1 MPHDRLLRFCW
12 LIFLAGMLPVAL
24 PALGQESV
32 GRAET
37 PAAIAALGLSPEKN
51 SALTHA
57 LNSHDYPVAEK
68 LLLDEIN
75 LDPHSQ
81 RSGRLLSLLGR
92 VYFLDKNYLNAAI
105 AWKKSEA
112 IAPLDPS
119 AKFSLA
125 MVYVEM
131 GHPAWAEPLLQSL
144 AKEDAKQ
151 ALYPYWLGRLDY
163 QAQHYDAAI
172 AYFQKAISLDPG
184 MARAYDNLGLCYFY
198 QNLNT
203 QALENYAKAIQLEK
217 GSAHPSAWPHLNMAI
232 TLKFLGR
239 NEEAEKELREAVRL
253 NPELAQAQY
262 QLGTVL
268 EAEGHLDGAIAA
280 FEEASRLDV
289 NYAEPHYELA
299 RIYRKQG
306 KAAAAK
312 AEVDAYLKL
321 HTAAHPSAD
330 PLVH

>member
-1 MPHDRLLRFCW
+1 MILLAPMFPVV
-12 LIFLAGMLPVAL
+12 LPV
-24 PALGQESV
+24 LGQVLTE
-32 GRAET
+32 RAET
-37 PAAIAALGLSPEKN
+37 PAAVAALGLSPEKN
-51 SALTHA
+51 AALTQS
-57 LNSHDYPVAEK
+57 LNSRDYPAAEK
-68 LLLDEIN
+68 LLLDEVN
-75 LDPHSQ
+75 SDPHSQ
-81 RSGRLLSLLGR
+81 RAGHLLSLLGR

-105 AWKKSEA
+105 AWKKSES

-131 GHPAWAEPLLQSL
+131 GHPAWAEPVLESL

-163 QAQHYDAAI
+163 QAQRYDAAI
-172 AYFQKAISLDPG
+172 AYFQKAIALDPG

-198 QNLNT
+198 QNQNT
-203 QALENYAKAIQLEK
+203 LALDSYAKAIQLEK

-232 TLKFLGR
+232 TLRFLGR
-239 NEEAEKELREAVRL
+239 NEEAEKELREAARL
-253 NPELAQAQY
+253 DPAMAQVQYELGA
-262 QLGTVL
+262 VL
-268 EAEGHLDGAIAA
+268 EAEDHTDGAIAA
-280 FEEASRLDV
+280 LTEAIRLDA

-306 KAAAAK
+306 KSEAAK
-312 AEVDAYLKL
+312 AEVDTYLKL

-330 PLVH
+330 PRVH

>member
-1 MPHDRLLRFCW
+1 
-12 LIFLAGMLPVAL
+12 MLSVAR
-24 PALGQESV
+24 PGLGQV
-32 GRAET
+32 GVDSPET
-37 PAAIAALGLSPEKN
+37 PAAIAALRLSPEKN
-51 SALTHA
+51 SALTDV
-57 LNSHDYPVAEK
+57 LTSRDYLAAEK
-68 LLLDEIN
+68 LLLDEVN
-75 LDPHSQ
+75 LDPHSL
-81 RSGRLLSLLGR
+81 RASRLLSLLGR

-105 AWKKSEA
+105 AWKKSET

-131 GHPAWAEPLLQSL
+131 GHPAWAQPVLQSL

-172 AYFQKAISLDPG
+172 AYFGQAILLDRG

-203 QALENYAKAIQLEK
+203 LALENYARAIQLEK

-239 NEEAEKELREAVRL
+239 VEEAEKELREAVRL
-253 NPELAQAQY
+253 NPELPQAQY

-268 EAEGHLDGAIAA
+268 SAEDHLDSAIASLK
-280 FEEASRLDV
+280 EASRLDA
-289 NYAEPHYELA
+289 NYAEPHYEMA

-306 KAAAAK
+306 KTAAAK
-312 AEVDAYLKL
+312 AEVDAYVKL
-321 HTAAHPSAD
+321 HTADHPSGD

>member
-1 MPHDRLLRFCW
+1 MAL
-12 LIFLAGMLPVAL
+12 LAGTPPAVH
-24 PALGQESV
+24 PALGQAV
-32 GRAET
+32 VDRAET
-37 PAAIAALGLSPEKN
+37 PAAIAALGLSPEK
-51 SALTHA
+51 SAALTHA
-57 LNSHDYPVAEK
+57 LNLRDYSSAEK
-68 LLLDEIN
+68 ILLDEVN
-75 LDPHSQ
+75 PDPHSQ
-81 RSGRLLSLLGR
+81 RAGRLLSLLGR
-92 VYFLDKNYLNAAI
+92 IYFLDKNYLNAAI

-131 GHPAWAEPLLQSL
+131 GRPAWAQPVLESL
-144 AKEDAKQ
+144 AKDDAKQ

-163 QAQHYDAAI
+163 QAQQYDAAI

-203 QALENYAKAIQLEK
+203 KALESYAKAIELEK

-253 NPELAQAQY
+253 NPAMAQAQY

-268 EAEGHLDGAIAA
+268 EAGDHTDAAIAA
-280 FEEASRLDV
+280 LQEAIRLDA

-306 KAAAAK
+306 KGAAAK

-321 HTAAHPSAD
+321 HTAAHPSND

>member
-1 MPHDRLLRFCW
+1 MIL
-12 LIFLAGMLPVAL
+12 LAGVLPVARQG
-24 PALGQESV
+24 LGQEVVDRS
-32 GRAET
+32 ET
-37 PAAIAALGLSPEKN
+37 PSAIAALGLTPEKN

-57 LNSHDYPVAEK
+57 LSARDYPAAEK
-68 LLLDEIN
+68 LLLDEISP
-75 LDPHSQ
+75 DPHSQ

-105 AWKKSEA
+105 AWKKSAA

-131 GHPAWAEPLLQSL
+131 GHPAWAQPVLQSL
-144 AKEDAKQ
+144 AKEEPKQ

-163 QAQHYDAAI
+163 QAQHYDSAI
-172 AYFQKAISLDPG
+172 AYFQKAISLDPE

-203 QALENYAKAIQLEK
+203 KALENYAKAIELEK
-217 GSAHPSAWPHLNMAI
+217 GSTHPSPWPHLNMAI
-232 TLKFLGR
+232 TLNFLGR
-239 NEEAEKELREAVRL
+239 NEEAEKELREALRL

-268 EAEGHLDGAIAA
+268 EAEDHVESAIAA
-280 FEEASRLDV
+280 LQEAIRLDV

-306 KAAAAK
+306 KTAAAK

-321 HTAAHPSAD
+321 HTAAHPSED

>member
-1 MPHDRLLRFCW
+1 MPHNRLLQCCW
-12 LIFLAGMLPVAL
+12 LVLLAGTIPAVHPV
-24 PALGQESV
+24 LGQV
-32 GRAET
+32 VADRAET

-51 SALTHA
+51 SALTHS
-57 LNSHDYPVAEK
+57 LNSRDYPAAEK
-68 LLLDEIN
+68 LLLDEVN
-75 LDPHSQ
+75 ADPHSQ
-81 RSGRLLSLLGR
+81 RAGRLLSLLGR

-105 AWKKSEA
+105 AWKKSEV
-112 IAPLDPS
+112 IAPLEPS

-131 GHPAWAEPLLQSL
+131 GHPAWAMPVLESL
-144 AKEDAKQ
+144 AKDDVKQ

-198 QNLNT
+198 QNLNAK
-203 QALENYAKAIQLEK
+203 ALENFAKAIELEK

-253 NPELAQAQY
+253 NPEMAQAHY

-268 EAEGHLDGAIAA
+268 EAEDHTDAAITALQ
-280 FEEASRLDV
+280 EAIRLDA

-306 KAAAAK
+306 KSAAAK

-321 HTAAHPSAD
+321 HTAAHSSDD